1 MSAEGNDPV
10 ISHLRHQISDNDRAL
25 VGLVCKRLELV
36 ATIKGYK
43 ARHGI
48 DFLDA
53 EREQWML
60 RDLQRANRGP
70 LSADGLDELFA
81 DLLALTKREVER
93 IEVAEV
99 GQRA

>member
-1 MSAEGNDPV
+1 MSADSNDPV

-36 ATIKGYK
+36 ATIKSYK
-43 ARHGI
+43 ERHGI

-53 EREQWML
+53 QREQWML
-60 RDLQRANRGP
+60 RDLHRANRGP
-70 LSADGLDELFA
+70 LSTDGLDELFA
-81 DLLALTKREVER
+81 DLLALTKREVDR
-93 IEVAEV
+93 MEVAEV

>member
-1 MSAEGNDPV
+1 MSTDSNDPV

-36 ATIKGYK
+36 ATIKSYK

-53 EREQWML
+53 QREQWML
-60 RDLQRANRGP
+60 RDLHRANRGP
-70 LSADGLDELFA
+70 LSAGGLDELFA

-93 IEVAEV
+93 MEVAEV